1 MPENYAIHTVCS
13 ASPLDLE
20 AIFRAAERGNKTER
34 RMSELERLAICARI
48 KQARQQAGLT
58 QEELADLL
66 HVRQRTIHNYETDR
80 VPWRLVSQIAEAT
93 GVTSQWLLH
102 GDEPTPADGARQA
115 DVAELRREVARQQ
128 AENAKAWQE
137 TQAMLAEI
145 RSLLEQRRSA

>member
-1 MPENYAIHTVCS
+1 
-13 ASPLDLE
+13 
-20 AIFRAAERGNKTER
+20 
-34 RMSELERLAICARI
+34 MSELERLAICARI